1 MPFPGELH
9 TVLERLERAGYEAW
23 AVGGGVRD
31 TLRGVS
37 PQDWDVTTSA
47 RPEQVMALFGD
58 DAVPTGLQHGTVT
71 VKQGDRTFEVTT
83 YRTDGAYAD
92 HRHPE
97 NVIFTASLREDL
109 ARRDFTVNAMA
120 MDRRGQVIDPYDGQE
135 DLRRGILRCVGE
147 PERRFREDAL
157 RIMRCLRFAA
167 QLGFSIDHTTEQA
180 LRAQKED
187 LRHIAVERICE
198 EMTKLLCG
206 NHAARVLLSYP
217 DVFGVFLPEILPCV
231 GLDQRNK
238 HHLYDVWEHT
248 AQSVAAIA
256 PTPELRWAMLLHD
269 LGKGQTLT
277 VDEQGVGHFYGHAKV
292 SAAMAEEI
300 CTRLRFSGE
309 RKEKVTTL
317 VAWHD
322 REIQRT
328 EKAVLRAL
336 HTFGEETFFALC
348 AVKRAD
354 NLAQH
359 PDYRDRLAEI
369 AKAEEIARE
378 LLEKQACFSLWD
390 LAVNGKDMLALG
402 YRGAAIGAML
412 NDLLEQVM
420 DGTLPNEKAAL
431 LAAAKKQKK

>member
-37 PQDWDVTTSA
+37 PGDWDATTSA
-47 RPEQVMALFGD
+47 RPEGVMALFGD

-71 VKQGDRTFEVTT
+71 VKCGGRAFEVTT

-92 HRHPE
+92 HRHPDT
-97 NVIFTASLREDL
+97 VAFTASLAEDL

-120 MDRRGQVIDPYDGQE
+120 MDRQGNLIDPYGGQE
-135 DLRRGILRCVGE
+135 DLQRGILRCVGA
-147 PERRFREDAL
+147 PERRFEEDAL

-167 QLGFSIDHTTEQA
+167 QLGFAVDSATEQA
-180 LRAQKED
+180 LRARKDD
-187 LRHIAVERICE
+187 LRHIAAERIAA

-206 NHAARVLLSYP
+206 DHAAEVLLRYP
-217 DVFGVFLPEILPCV
+217 DVIGVFLPEILPCV

-238 HHLYDVWEHT
+238 HHVYDVWEHT
-248 AQSVAAIA
+248 ARAVAAID

-269 LGKGQTLT
+269 LGKARTAT
-277 VDEQGVGHFYGHAKV
+277 VDGDGVGHFYGHAKV
-292 SAAMAEEI
+292 SAAMAEDI

-336 HTFGEETFFALC
+336 HTFGQEGFFALG

-359 PDYRDRLAEI
+359 PDYRDRLTEI

-378 LLEKQACFSLWD
+378 LLARQACFSLRD
-390 LAVNGKDMLALG
+390 LAADGNDVMALG
-402 YRGAAIGAML
+402 YRGAEIGTAL
-412 NDLLEQVM
+412 NELLEKVM
-420 DGTLPNEKAAL
+420 EGELPNEKGAL
-431 LAAAKKQKK
+431 LSALGRK